1 MKYVKSYN
9 DIINENIKISIYDTI
24 KEIKIKLKSLINLIF
39 SIFQTDSDIEKIF
52 IDFNKEIP
60 FNIYDFLNDIM
71 DIISLKEKDIKIY
84 AKNLNINYDNN
95 VIFNI
100 IKKSYENKYKT
111 NLLDDINKCIKHL
124 KQNSDNLSKIYI
136 DNMQQLLDILKNK

>member
-9 DIINENIKISIYDTI
+9 DIINENIKISLYDTI

>member
-9 DIINENIKISIYDTI
+9 DIINENIKISLYDTI

-84 AKNLNINYDNN
+84 ARNLNIDYDNN

>member
-9 DIINENIKISIYDTI
+9 DIINENIKISLYDTI

-84 AKNLNINYDNN
+84 ARNLNIDYDNN

-100 IKKSYENKYKT
+100 IKKLYENKYKT

>member
-1 MKYVKSYN
+1 MKYVKSYY
-9 DIINENIKISIYDTI
+9 DKINENIRISIYDTI

-71 DIISLKEKDIKIY
+71 DIVSLKEKDIKIY
-84 AKNLNINYDNN
+84 AKNLNIDYDNN

-100 IKKSYENKYKT
+100 IKKSYQNKYKSILV
-111 NLLDDINKCIKHL
+111 NDINKCVEYL